1 LDAAGKPAGGI
12 LTGTLTA
19 FGSYDQC
26 VAIEAK
32 DSPDQIPKFT
42 GRYCTVELRPPIP
55 HKPKYYTL
63 HDRKIIVERYNKNP
77 SKVTGEIAEKM
88 HFFYF
93 LVYRYG
99 VCVPSTCQ
107 REDVEKIASSL
118 AKTAEFEVKV
128 SSCEVKQDGANLNA
142 NQTTIVTMV
151 VILTVLV
158 LLSTAVDAVK
168 EAMKQPNKKEHDTES
183 FLARFTTSFSLIRSV
198 KSVFRSNTSLGHLNA
213 VHGLRTLSLL
223 WFMLG
228 HIFLFLNYQF
238 FRNLMIAVGFAKDFP
253 FQMII
258 NSTLATDTL
267 IFLNGF
273 LFGYHGLVDH
283 EIATKRRQPFFNTL
297 HKAYRAAVAML
308 LATAVAILL
317 PIIGSGPMWKET
329 MDTVAS
335 NCKSNWWLNILF
347 VNNLVVSPQDRRRCS
362 CTVLMGCCGLVVT
375 RRLQNNFF
383 LQGDIFFIPSFILT
397 ICLITMGALY
407 RIAVSVRPHHIVRDI
422 DKFKVV
428 SHGARRP
435 PLGNLPFCWG
445 LLSPLPLDADALL
458 SRNPDVLSSLS
469 LRPSELEGALRRIE
483 PPASAGRGGTPPIAH
498 RMIEDPRVCPLWAWR
513 HLHAGDDAGIVGD
526 FLSWSAFGPLSRL
539 APLVFLL
546 HPLVQNVFTAYVRER
561 VQADQLMALFLF
573 CGLIV
578 MGYLGAF
585 LCSIIADAPLHGLEQ
600 IMCEKLGI
608 IATAE
613 GCPRR
618 LLEVAKPVLKAL
630 PLPSCTKITI
640 LGEKTHSDGKPNG
653 DCRL

>member
-1 LDAAGKPAGGI
+1 
-12 LTGTLTA
+12 
-19 FGSYDQC
+19 
-26 VAIEAK
+26 
-32 DSPDQIPKFT
+32 
-42 GRYCTVELRPPIP
+42 
-55 HKPKYYTL
+55 
-63 HDRKIIVERYNKNP
+63 
-77 SKVTGEIAEKM
+77 M

-128 SSCEVKQDGANLNA
+128 SRCEVKQDGANLNED
-142 NQTTIVTMV
+142 QTTIVTMV
-151 VILTVLV
+151 VILMVIV
-158 LLSTAVDAVK
+158 LLSTAVDGVK
-168 EAMKQPNKKEHDTES
+168 EARKQPEKKDNARES

-238 FRNLMIAVGFAKDFP
+238 FRNLMIAVGFAKDFS
-253 FQMII
+253 FQMVI

-283 EIATKRRQPFFNTL
+283 DITRKRRQPFFNTL

-308 LATAVAILL
+308 LATAVAMLL
-317 PIIGSGPMWKET
+317 PVIGSGPMWKET

-335 NCKSNWWLNILF
+335 NCRTNWWLNILF
-347 VNNLVVSPQDRRRCS
+347 VNNLFVSPQDRFMSLQIFTAIISETHFLGAVLFEFVLCLS
-362 CTVLMGCCGLVVT
+362 C
-375 RRLQNNFF
+375 
-383 LQGDIFFIPSFILT
+383 
-397 ICLITMGALY
+397 
-407 RIAVSVRPHHIVRDI
+407 
-422 DKFKVV
+422 
-428 SHGARRP
+428 
-435 PLGNLPFCWG
+435 
-445 LLSPLPLDADALL
+445 
-458 SRNPDVLSSLS
+458 SLS
-469 LRPSELEGALRRIE
+469 LRITFVTFLSPLSFTTLLLSTRCASLSSSLSAHGRCQLSTVMGKNNVFFQD
-483 PPASAGRGGTPPIAH
+483 PPARMRKMSSFCPGFYLVVDRATDVLRTLGWVCSFLCAVAVLFGAYRWNCGEGLGTAQVALYAAVHRTVWALSIAW
-498 RMIEDPRVCPLWAWR
+498 VTFACATGKAW
-513 HLHAGDDAGIVGD
+513 LVGD

-585 LCSIIADAPLHGLEQ
+585 LCSIITDEPLHALEQ
-600 IMCEKLGI
+600 IMCEKMGI
-608 IATAE
+608 IATKD

-618 LLEVAKPVLKAL
+618 FLEVAKPVLKAL

-640 LGEKTHSDGKPNG
+640 LGEKMHADGKPSG
-653 DCRL
+653 DSRL